1 MGVYLLDTNVI
12 LEIDEDLMKHFEYDV
27 VCVCNTSLDELEN
40 IKTKRFYTD
49 EQKYKARNAVRFL
62 YENNRLFSFVDD
74 ISNRDKPDD
83 RIIETA
89 LYLKATL
96 VTNDKVMF
104 LRAKEIFGCPVEEYI
119 PKKEVYLGYRWINQG
134 DPIPDDLLV
143 NQYLLILDEED
154 TIVEQYRQTEEGLV
168 EVVDKH
174 YKSYMLGET
183 YPLDFSQKL
192 AIDSIEN
199 NQLTLL
205 TGQQG
210 CGKSFLALSHA
221 IEGLERHQY
230 EKIVYVVN
238 PTKAKY
244 AEDIGFY
251 KGSMMDKL
259 LQGNIGNIL
268 GSKLGE
274 DLVTQ
279 LIAQD
284 RLQIL
289 IVADIRGWQAPPY
302 SCVIVE
308 ESQNLNVE
316 LLKLIIGRI
325 ADDTKVIFDGD
336 WLRQTDSHA
345 YDGHQNALRALVRS
359 FKGNHLFGC
368 VDLAEVHR
376 SELASLAESIH

>member
-1 MGVYLLDTNVI
+1 MGVYLLDTNII

-27 VCVCNTSLDELEN
+27 VCICNTSLDELEN

-62 YENNRLFSFVDD
+62 YENSRLFEFVED
-74 ISNRDKPDD
+74 ISNREKPDD

-89 LYLKATL
+89 SYLKATL

-143 NQYLLILDEED
+143 NQYLLVLDEED

-199 NQLTLL
+199 NQLSLL
-205 TGQQG
+205 LGNMG
-210 CGKSFLALSHA
+210 NGKTYLAVAHA
-221 IEGLERHQY
+221 IEGLEKHVY
-230 EKIVYVVN
+230 DHIVFVVN
-238 PTKAKY
+238 PTKVRF
-244 AEDIGFY
+244 AEELGFY
-251 KGSMMDKL
+251 KGSLQEKL
-259 LQGNIGNIL
+259 MQGQVGNVL
-268 GSKLGE
+268 SSKLGD

-279 LIAQD
+279 FIAQGK
-284 RLQIL
+284 LEI
-289 IVADIRGWQAPPY
+289 IPVCDIRGWESKPY
-302 SCVIVE
+302 SCMIVDE
-308 ESQNLNVE
+308 AQNLNVE
-316 LLKLIIGRI
+316 LVKLIIGRVSE
-325 ADDTKVIFDGD
+325 DTKVIFTGD
-336 WLRQTDSHA
+336 FKRQVDSNA
-345 YDGHQNALRALVRS
+345 YDGNQNALRALIRS
-359 FKGNHLFGC
+359 LKGNHLFGC
-368 VDLAEVHR
+368 VELAECHR
-376 SELASLAESIH
+376 SELASLVESIH